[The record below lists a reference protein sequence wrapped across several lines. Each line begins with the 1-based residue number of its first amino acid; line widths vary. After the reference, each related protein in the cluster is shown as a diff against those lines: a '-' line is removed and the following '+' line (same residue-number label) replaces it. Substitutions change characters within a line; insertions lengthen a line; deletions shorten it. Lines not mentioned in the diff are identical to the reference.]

1 MAKYVVDIEVFETVQ
16 IEADTIEEA
25 EDLAYEMF
33 MDDPGLFDVSCWAE
47 CYNEKEDKDLD

>member
-33 MDDPGLFDVSCWAE
+33 MNDPGLFDVSCWAE
-47 CYNEKEDKDLD
+47 LYYGEEENA